1 MLIKIGCN
9 MVILIYIFQKYYII
23 KSQHLILEKLY
34 LIHGFYMV
42 KTTYSKSKFTKSIAA
57 EVRDYFESLIK
68 PLVTT
73 ESLEKLL
80 GTFQKKI
87 VKRFEEK
94 LDEQNAKIIEHQ
106 SKIAIQEYAL
116 QRLEKNVTNMSNIV
130 IFRVYVSM
138 TFNMRKMMI

>member
-1 MLIKIGCN
+1 
-9 MVILIYIFQKYYII
+9 MVIFIYIFQKCYIM
-23 KSQHLILEKLY
+23 KLQHLILEKLY

-42 KTTYSKSKFTKSIAA
+42 KTTYSKLKFTKSIAA
-57 EVRDYFESLIK
+57 EVRGYFESLIK

-106 SKIAIQEYAL
+106 PKIAIQENAL
-116 QRLEKNVTNMSNIV
+116 QRLEKNIITMSNIV

-138 TFNMRKMMI
+138 AFNIRKMMI